1 MALLRGEEIRKIPVS
16 QGIIKNTQYVIIGLT
31 LATIAIGVVT
41 GYYFHSGD
49 NETMF
54 IPLAV
59 AFITVFIAY
68 MFTDI
73 RSELVANNKEKAMY
87 LCRVYFFLLLAA
99 AVIIGVLTGY
109 FFHSGD
115 NVTMFLP
122 LLVAFICVCCGYLFI
137 EIRGELEADKL
148 VDAY

>member
-1 MALLRGEEIRKIPVS
+1 MAFLRGDEIRSVPVS
-16 QGIIKNTQYVIIGLT
+16 EGIIKNTQYVIMGMI
-31 LATIAIGVVT
+31 LATVAIGIAT
-41 GYYFHSGD
+41 GYYFHTGD

-54 IPLAV
+54 IPLAI

-73 RSELVANNKEKAMY
+73 RSELVAKNKEKAMY
-87 LCRVYFFLLLAA
+87 LCRVYFLVLLAA
-99 AVIIGVLTGY
+99 AVVIGVLTGY
-109 FFHSGD
+109 FFHEGD
-115 NVTMFLP
+115 NVSMFLP
-122 LLVAFICVCCGYLFI
+122 LFVAFICVCSGYLFI